1 MLAIPAVV
9 ILVGFIYIRPQE
21 IVPQLAAIPFLYLFL
36 ALAVFGL
43 ALDVRLGHNQF
54 RLAPQATWGAMFFG
68 WCIVN
73 YLIRVGGGG
82 LPGMIVQVAVAYI
95 LYFLI
100 AHGVQTFKG
109 LATFATS
116 LFAISLAIAGVCVH
130 QGFAPLGCAVQLG
143 DSIAAGVRPDG
154 RPCKEEEDCKLGDAE
169 PGAEYVCEHM
179 GLFGTTSAAQRVR
192 YRGVLQDPNET
203 SLATGSALPVAFA
216 LREHKGSIA
225 RTMLLLLAILTVSI
239 CVVFT
244 KSRGGQLVVAAVF
257 GAYFVKK
264 YGIAKGAMA
273 GGIMALP
280 LLMLGGRDDSKEG
293 SADERVEVM
302 AEGIQFIREAP
313 LTGIGWNQYSEWNS
327 HGLTAHNSYLLAISE
342 LGPIG
347 FFLFT
352 IVLYISFKT
361 LLLGLKRYADGPETR
376 VARVWAMGLLAAF
389 IGCCVG
395 SFFLSFTYHNVL
407 WIFIGL
413 TGAFWSA
420 AKRHDPEFEVKL
432 TFRDG
437 VYCALMDVGL
447 VLALATFVRLKGH

>member
-1 MLAIPAVV
+1 MLAIPAVA
-9 ILVGFIYIRPQE
+9 ILVAFIYLRPQE
-21 IVPQLAAIPFLYLFL
+21 IIPQLAAIPFLYIFL
-36 ALAVFGL
+36 GMAVFGL

-73 YLIRVGGGG
+73 YVMRVGAGG

-116 LFAISLAIAGVCVH
+116 LFIVSLAIAGVCVH
-130 QGFAPLGCAVQLG
+130 QGFSPMGCAVQLG
-143 DSIAAGVRPDG
+143 DSLASGVRPDG
-154 RPCKEEEDCKLGDAE
+154 RPCKQEEDCSIGDAE
-169 PGAEYVCEHM
+169 PGAQYVCEHI
-179 GLFGTTSAAQRVR
+179 GAFGTTSAAGRVR

-216 LREHKGSIA
+216 LREYKSSIS
-225 RTMLLLLAILTVSI
+225 RTFLLLAAIVIVSI
-239 CVVFT
+239 CVVFSQ
-244 KSRGGQLVVAAVF
+244 SRGGQLVVAAVF
-257 GAYFVKK
+257 GTYFVKK

-280 LLMLGGRDDSKEG
+280 LLLLGGRDDSQEG

-302 AEGIQFIREAP
+302 AEGIQFIRQAP
-313 LTGIGWNQYSEWNS
+313 LTGIGWNQYAEWNS

-352 IVLYISFKT
+352 VVLYLSFKT
-361 LLLGLKRYADGPETR
+361 LLTALKRYAEGPEAR
-376 VARVWAMGLLAAF
+376 VARIWAMGLLAAF

-420 AKRHDPEFEVKL
+420 SRRHDPGFEVGL
-432 TFRDG
+432 TFRDA
-437 VYCALMDVGL
+437 VYCVLFDVGL
-447 VLALATFVRLKGH
+447 VAALALFVRYKGH